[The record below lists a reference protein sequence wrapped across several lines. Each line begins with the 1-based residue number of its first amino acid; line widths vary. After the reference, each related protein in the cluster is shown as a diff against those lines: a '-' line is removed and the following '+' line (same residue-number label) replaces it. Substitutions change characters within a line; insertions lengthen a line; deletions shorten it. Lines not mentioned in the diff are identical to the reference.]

1 MYYSPLSCHLTAL
14 SPHTPSSAHL
24 QHCQNCIRYKTA
36 GNSKEIYSKKSV
48 STDTKIQQSYGTTAA
63 QQLRQILNNNHHS
76 TTHKRKLH
84 VLKQIK
90 LKITEGNA
98 LISRAD
104 KGKSSVIIY
113 TQDYVQKVHSFIS
126 DNKFQTIHNDPTTK
140 NHNAIHKALQRCD
153 RIIDKKQ
160 IKYLIQKK
168 PNTTHSQ

>member
-1 MYYSPLSCHLTAL
+1 LLRRICLL
-14 SPHTPSSAHL
+14 
-24 QHCQNCIRYKTA
+24 
-36 GNSKEIYSKKSV
+36 
-48 STDTKIQQSYGTTAA
+48 DTKLQQVYRTTATKN
-63 QQLRQILNNNHHS
+63 LRQILYNNHHN
-76 TTHKRKLH
+76 TTHKRQLH

-113 TQDYVQKVHSFIS
+113 TQDYIQKVHSFIS
-126 DNKFQTIHNDPTTK
+126 DNKFHTIPNDPTTK

-160 IKYLIQKK
+160 IKYLIQKTQ
-168 PNTTHSQ
+168 PHPLSMLY

>member
-1 MYYSPLSCHLTAL
+1 MYSSPLSCHLAAL

-36 GNSKEIYSKKSV
+36 GNSKEIYKKKSV
-48 STDTKIQQSYGTTAA
+48 SADTKIQKSYGTTAGKK
-63 QQLRQILNNNHHS
+63 LRQILNNNHHS

-113 TQDYVQKVHSFIS
+113 THDYIQKVHSFIS
-126 DNKFQTIHNDPTTK
+126 DNKFHTIPNDSTTK
-140 NHNAIHKALQRCD
+140 NHNAIHKALQHVTELSTKNRS
-153 RIIDKKQ
+153 
-160 IKYLIQKK
+160 
-168 PNTTHSQ
+168 NT